1 MKKEEEIILEE
12 QTIRNTQLEDVF
24 QKTLEFNNNYL
35 ELLSEAGLN
44 FVGKSSDGML
54 VEVVEISNH
63 PWFVGCLFHP
73 EFTSD
78 PINAHPL
85 FKGFIKAAKSNSK

>member
-35 ELLSEAGLN
+35 KYLKQKLEEAKKIREEILN
-44 FVGKSSDGML
+44 G
-54 VEVVEISNH
+54 
-63 PWFVGCLFHP
+63 
-73 EFTSD
+73 
-78 PINAHPL
+78 
-85 FKGFIKAAKSNSK
+85 